1 MRTCRDV
8 SHDLA
13 ADALRIAGL
22 RHRIAIRMHLLMCDN
37 CSRFAQQLEQ
47 MGVVLRQLS
56 EADDPRLSDVSA
68 TQRILTRLQCA
79 IGLKDR
85 ASAGE

>member
-13 ADALRIAGL
+13 ADALRLAGL

-37 CSRFAQQLEQ
+37 CCLFAQQVSQ
-47 MGVVLRQLS
+47 MGVALRQLS
-56 EADDPRLSDVSA
+56 KANDPRLSDVNA
-68 TQRILTRLQCA
+68 EQRILARMQSS
-79 IGLKDR
+79 IGLHHR
-85 ASAGE
+85 ASAGD

>member
-68 TQRILTRLQCA
+68 TQRILARLQSA
-79 IGLKDR
+79 IGLNDR
-85 ASAGE
+85 ASTGD

>member
-68 TQRILTRLQCA
+68 KQRILARMQSS
-79 IGLKDR
+79 IGLNDR
-85 ASAGE
+85 ASTGD